1 MADGYSHG
9 SLRPVDPDAEADR
22 LAAGRKLPDWQ
33 PTRLLRIAAALYEAL
48 ARCAR
53 CGALVYSQDVELHDS
68 WHGGQS
74 SLPERVRTLA
84 TRDRDRGRG

>member
-33 PTRLLRIAAALYEAL
+33 PTRILAGFDGSCEAL

-68 WHGGQS
+68 WHAGQP
-74 SLPERVRTLA
+74 SLTERVRTLA
-84 TRDRDRGRG
+84 TRDRGRG

>member
-9 SLRPVDPDAEADR
+9 GTRPVDPDAEADR

-33 PTRLLRIAAALYEAL
+33 PTRILAGFDGSCEAL

-53 CGALVYSQDVELHDS
+53 CGALVYSHDVELHDS
-68 WHGGQS
+68 WHGRQP

-84 TRDRDRGRG
+84 TRDRTHG